1 MMIISLIIS
10 HWVPRI
16 SPENSGLIFTCLHFL
31 AHFQRDCSKKLHCCW
46 KMNQTFPFTLRP
58 IQSCSLDHIRP
69 YSTCM
74 QNATLMRQHCT
85 TVLSPDK
92 LFFFFLLVKLSLWCS
107 PVLRTMHLVNVHY
120 VTSTFL
126 NCSRNFCLA
135 TRMLSPTLVVLSI
148 RLPLAFMKCLFWWN
162 TAEVCSVVACVPSS
176 ALLMEKW
183 RLLIWW

>member
-10 HWVPRI
+10 HWLPRM

-31 AHFQRDCSKKLHCCW
+31 ARFQRDCSKMAKNFIVVEKWIKHFLLHW
-46 KMNQTFPFTLRP
+46 GQYNHVAWIL
-58 IQSCSLDHIRP
+58 LGH
-69 YSTCM
+69 TCM
-74 QNATLMRQHCT
+74 QNTTLMKQHCT
-85 TVLSPDK
+85 TVLSPVS
-92 LFFFFLLVKLSLWCS
+92 FPFFLLVKLSLWCS
-107 PVLRTMHLVNVHY
+107 PFLRTMHLVNVHY

-135 TRMLSPTLVVLSI
+135 TRTLSPTLVVLSI